1 MKRFLTILHQEIK
14 GVHQAAYI
22 LGFFAFLSQI
32 LALFRDRLLASSFGA
47 GSTLDLYYAS
57 FRLPDLIFVSV
68 ASMVSI
74 SVLIPFFSDTSEA
87 NSEKNKQ
94 FLNSIASAFGVLM
107 IIVCVIGY
115 FVIPRITGFILPGI
129 SDPQELDKLIS
140 LSRILLLSPLFLGF
154 SNLLASVT
162 QSYKRFFLYALSPIV
177 YNTCIIFGIVYLFP
191 SFGIEGVIYGVVIGA
206 FLHLVIQIPFVS
218 SKGMF
223 PRFTFRVNWESIKKV
238 FMLSIPRTFTLSA
251 NNISLI
257 CVTSF
262 ASLMAPG
269 SISIFNFSLNLQSV
283 PLSII
288 GVSYS
293 LAAFPTLAK
302 LFNSG
307 NRERFVEQ
315 VTVAA
320 RHIVFLSLPVIS
332 LFIVLRAQIVR
343 TILGSGHFDW
353 QDTRLT
359 AACLALFTFSLIAQ
373 SLNLLFIR
381 AYYAGGNTKKP
392 LFINLVTTVFDI
404 GLPFLFVYIFQHS
417 DVFRFFIE
425 SLFKVEDVPGTVVL
439 MLPLGYS
446 IGELINL
453 AVFWYCFEKDFKNF
467 SKPLFKTLWES
478 LAASVIIGFVAYSFL
493 AVFAPL
499 FNLNTLYGIFFQGFC
514 AGIIGLFA
522 GVLVLL
528 ALKNRE
534 FSEMYSALHSK
545 IWKTDTVVVS
555 EQGDLNV

>member
-1 MKRFLTILHQEIK
+1 MKRFLTILHQEVR

-32 LALFRDRLLASSFGA
+32 LALFRDRLLASAFGA
-47 GSTLDLYYAS
+47 GSTLDLYYAA

-74 SVLIPFFSDTSEA
+74 SVLIPFFSDITEV
-87 NSEKNKQ
+87 NNEKNKQ
-94 FLNSIASAFGVLM
+94 FFDSIASSFGVLM
-107 IIVCVIGY
+107 IIACVIGY
-115 FVIPRITGFILPGI
+115 FLIPKVTSYILPGI
-129 SDPQELDKLIS
+129 TDPAKLGELVT
-140 LSRILLLSPLFLGF
+140 LSRLLLLSPLFLGF
-154 SNLLASVT
+154 SNLLASIT

-177 YNTCIIFGIVYLFP
+177 YNTCIIIGIVYLYP
-191 SFGIEGVIYGVVIGA
+191 HFGIKGVVYGVIIGA
-206 FLHLVIQIPFVS
+206 LFHLLIQVPFVA

-223 PRFTFRVNWESIKKV
+223 PKLILSVNWLSVKKV
-238 FMLSIPRTFTLSA
+238 FLLSIPRTFTLSA

-262 ASLMAPG
+262 ASLMAAG

-315 VTVAA
+315 VSVAA
-320 RHIVFLSLPVIS
+320 RHIVFLSLPVIA

-343 TILGSGHFDW
+343 TILGHGNFDW

-359 AACLALFTFSLIAQ
+359 AACLALFTISLIAQ
-373 SLNLLFIR
+373 GLNLLFVR

-392 LFINLVTTVFDI
+392 LFINLATTIFDI
-404 GLPFLFVYIFQHS
+404 GLPFLFVQIFQHY
-417 DVFRFFIE
+417 DFFRYFIE

-446 IGELINL
+446 LGELINL
-453 AVFWYCFEKDFKNF
+453 AIFWWFFEKDFKNF
-467 SKPLFKTLWES
+467 SKPLWKTLWES
-478 LAASVIIGFVAYSFL
+478 LAASVIIGFVSYSFL
-493 AVFAPL
+493 SVFAHM
-499 FNLNTLYGIFFQGFC
+499 FDLNTLTGIFLQGFC
-514 AGIIGLFA
+514 AGIIGLLA
-522 GVLVLL
+522 GVLVLV
-528 ALKNRE
+528 ALKNKE
-534 FSEMYSALHSK
+534 FSETYSAFHFK
-545 IWKTDTVVVS
+545 IWKTEAVVVPAQ
-555 EQGDLNV
+555 EDLNV